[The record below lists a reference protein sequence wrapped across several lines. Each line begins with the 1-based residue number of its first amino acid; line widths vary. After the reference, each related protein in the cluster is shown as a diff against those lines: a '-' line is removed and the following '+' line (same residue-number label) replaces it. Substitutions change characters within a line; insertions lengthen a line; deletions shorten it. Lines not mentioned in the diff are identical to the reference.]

1 MQMCKRN
8 NSALF
13 FTCSLI
19 EQLGRT
25 LHVERSTVA
34 AALGTKSIGAIYDHA
49 DVLHCEPIEK
59 VADDAVEEFGL
70 QSGGFDNISTARF
83 NVPDVW
89 TIGKVYARLIED
101 VSGETDV
108 VDTLLNVYGSWID
121 EKLSDY
127 NSAFYY
133 QPRDYIAEC
142 YRQGEVLDD

>member
-1 MQMCKRN
+1 MCKRN

-19 EQLGRT
+19 EQLGRS
-25 LHVERSTVA
+25 LHAERGTVA
-34 AALGTKSIGAIYDHA
+34 AALGAKSIGAIYDHS

-59 VADDAVEEFGL
+59 VADDAIEEFGL
-70 QSGGFDNISTARF
+70 QSGGFDNISTAKF
-83 NVPDVW
+83 TVPDVW
-89 TIGKVYARLIED
+89 TMGKVYARLIED
-101 VSGETDV
+101 VSGDTDV
-108 VDTLLNVYGSWID
+108 VDTLLNVYDSWID
-121 EKLSDY
+121 KKLSDY